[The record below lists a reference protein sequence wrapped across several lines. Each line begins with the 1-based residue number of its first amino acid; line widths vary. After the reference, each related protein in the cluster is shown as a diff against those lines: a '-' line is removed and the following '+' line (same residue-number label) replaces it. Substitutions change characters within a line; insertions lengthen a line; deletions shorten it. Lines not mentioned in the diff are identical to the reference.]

1 MRADERLPGAPPPRY
16 PGAGQGNGGSG
27 DGPPAAPPA
36 VRIAYELWCVVA
48 VLGIGTTVGVI
59 LVMSGLQDTVVDEM
73 LERFSGGVNGQP
85 VTRADVVSSF
95 HLSLGVIGVLGAV
108 VIGLTWLVARR
119 MLRGK
124 AWARAVLVGF
134 TAIITV
140 IGFEGLLGF
149 NSNGSVVLEVCAILQ
164 AVLAIGASVIVH
176 RGEAHRY
183 FYGGRPR

>member
-1 MRADERLPGAPPPRY
+1 MPGAPPPPF
-16 PGAGQGNGGSG
+16 PGTGQGGGGSG
-27 DGPPAAPPA
+27 DERPEAPPA

-48 VLGIGTTVGVI
+48 VLGIGTTIGVI
-59 LVMSGLQDTVVDEM
+59 LLMSGLQDTVVDEM
-73 LERFSGGVNGQP
+73 LEQFSGGVNGQP

-95 HLSLGVIGVLGAV
+95 HVSLGVIGVLGAV
-108 VIGLTWLVARR
+108 VIGLTWLVAHR

-124 AWARAVLVGF
+124 AWARAALVGF

-149 NSNGSVVLEVCAILQ
+149 NSGGSIVLEVCSILQ